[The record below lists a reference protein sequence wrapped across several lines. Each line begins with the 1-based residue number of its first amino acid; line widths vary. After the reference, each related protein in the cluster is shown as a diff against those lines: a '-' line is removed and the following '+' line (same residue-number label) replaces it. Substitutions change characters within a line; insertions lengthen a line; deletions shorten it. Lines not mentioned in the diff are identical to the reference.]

1 LWGDI
6 LRSEQEIF
14 DLILGIAKADQRVR
28 AVYMNGSRANP
39 NIQKDIYQDYDI
51 VFVVTETKTF
61 LNEKEWISL
70 FGEIAIVQEPDNN
83 DFGWGIQANFDR
95 SYTWL
100 MLFKD
105 GVRIDLNIQ
114 IKEVMLEKYISDSL
128 TIPLLDKDNCLPE
141 IPASNDKDY
150 HIKKPTESQYKGC
163 CNEFWWC
170 LNNVAKGIVRDQLPY
185 AMWMYNVIVRDM
197 LVKMID
203 WYIGINND
211 FSVSVGMSGKYYK
224 NYLTKEMYELYVK
237 TYSDS
242 DYNNMWSAIYI
253 SCELFRKIAQP
264 VAAHFGY
271 TYNITED
278 TSIIEYLNKVK
289 KDSLNIYL

>member
-1 LWGDI
+1 
-6 LRSEQEIF
+6 LRSEEEIF
-14 DLILGIAKADQRVR
+14 DLILGIAKADERVR

-51 VFVVTETKTF
+51 VFVVTETKSF
-61 LNEKEWISL
+61 LNKKEWISL

-83 DFGWGIQANFDR
+83 DFGWGIKANFDR

-105 GVRIDLNIQ
+105 GIRIDLNIQ
-114 IKEVMLEKYISDSL
+114 IKEVMFEKYTNDSL

-185 AMWMYNVIVRDM
+185 TMWMYNVIVRDM

-224 NYLTKEMYELYVK
+224 NYLTKEMYQMYTK

-242 DYNNMWSAIYI
+242 DYNNIWSAIFI

-264 VAAHFGY
+264 VATHFGY

-278 TSIIEYLNKVK
+278 RNIIEYLNKVQN
-289 KDSLNIYL
+289 DSLNIDL

>member
-1 LWGDI
+1 M
-6 LRSEQEIF
+6 RNEQEMF
-14 DLILGIAKADQRVR
+14 NLILSVAQADERVR

-39 NIQKDIYQDYDI
+39 NVQKDIYQDYDI
-51 VFVVTETKTF
+51 VYVVSETKSF
-61 LNEKEWISL
+61 LDNKYWISV

-83 DFGWGIQANFDR
+83 DFGWGINANFDR

-105 GVRIDLNIQ
+105 GVRIDLKIK
-114 IKEVMLEKYISDSL
+114 IKEAMLEEYTKDSL
-128 TIPLLDKDNCLPE
+128 TIPLLDKDNCLPP

-150 HIKKPTESQYKGC
+150 HIKKPTESKYKGC

-224 NYLTKEMYELYVK
+224 KYLPKEIYEMYAK
-237 TYSDS
+237 TYSHS
-242 DYNNMWSAIYI
+242 DYKNFWTAIFI
-253 SCELFRKIAQP
+253 ACKLFRTIAQP
-264 VAAHFGY
+264 VAEHFGY
-271 TYNITED
+271 IYNISED
-278 TSIIEYLNKVK
+278 TNMTEYLIKVK
-289 KDSLNIYL
+289 NDWSNMNL

>member
-1 LWGDI
+1 
-6 LRSEQEIF
+6 
-14 DLILGIAKADQRVR
+14 
-28 AVYMNGSRANP
+28 
-39 NIQKDIYQDYDI
+39 
-51 VFVVTETKTF
+51 
-61 LNEKEWISL
+61 
-70 FGEIAIVQEPDNN
+70 
-83 DFGWGIQANFDR
+83 
-95 SYTWL
+95 

-105 GVRIDLNIQ
+105 GIRIDLNIQ
-114 IKEVMLEKYISDSL
+114 IKEVMFEKYANDSL

-141 IPASNDKDY
+141 IPASNDSDY

-203 WYIGINND
+203 WYIGTNNS

-224 NYLTKEMYELYVK
+224 NYLTKEMYEMYTK

-242 DYNNMWSAIYI
+242 DYNNLWSAIFI

-264 VAAHFGY
+264 VAKHFGY

-278 TSIIEYLNKVK
+278 RNIIEYLNKLQN
-289 KDSLNIYL
+289 DSLNLDV

>member
-39 NIQKDIYQDYDI
+39 KIQKDIYQDYDI
-51 VFVVTETKTF
+51 VFVVTETKSF
-61 LNEKEWISL
+61 LNKKDWISL

-100 MLFKD
+100 ILFKD

-114 IKEVMLEKYISDSL
+114 IKEVMLEKYTSDSL

-150 HIKKPTESQYKGC
+150 HIKKPTVSQYKGC

-224 NYLTKEMYELYVK
+224 NYLAKEMYDMYAK

-264 VAAHFGY
+264 VAAHLGY

-278 TSIIEYLNKVK
+278 RNIIEYLNKVQ
-289 KDSLNIYL
+289 KDSLNIDL